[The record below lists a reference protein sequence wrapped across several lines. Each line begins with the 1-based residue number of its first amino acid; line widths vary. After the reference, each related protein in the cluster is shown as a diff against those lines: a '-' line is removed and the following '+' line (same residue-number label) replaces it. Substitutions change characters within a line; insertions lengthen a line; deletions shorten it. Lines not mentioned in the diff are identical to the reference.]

1 MKFFADTAEVSE
13 IRELADMGL
22 LDGVTTNPTLVAKS
36 GRAFKE
42 VVAEICSLVAGPV
55 SAEVI
60 SLEAEGMVREARE
73 LLKIAKNVAIKVPMT
88 HDGLKACRALSGEG
102 VMVNVTLCFS
112 ANQALLAAKAG
123 ATFISPFIGRLDDIH
138 LDGMELIS
146 EISLIYDNYGFETEI
161 LAASIRS
168 ANHVKQAALVGADIA
183 HAVPLTLLA
192 GTGNWLLGS
201 VDLGLLGLA
210 QFVPMIALTLV
221 VGHVVDR
228 YDHRLILLGC
238 QLAEAGAAAILAFG
252 TATGWLDPAVI
263 YTAMVVAGSAR
274 AFEIPTMVAIIPALV
289 PRAIVPQ
296 ATAYFATAN
305 QAGSVIGPLLGGYL
319 YGQFGLGPVTVHGAA
334 IALMLPHIKSKAVKV
349 LGVSSARRASSLP
362 DVPTLIERGINVV
375 GQSPYGLVGPKG
387 MPPQVVDA
395 IYATFREAMND
406 AKINEYLA
414 KFIQGRKVAPSSV
427 RQADRPPVAVLQP
440 GMPTPS
446 WRVSDRSLPRRNF
459 VPIFID
465 WRWVTDVARRTSRS
479 CT

>member
-146 EISLIYDNYGFETEI
+146 EIRLIYDNYGFETEI

-183 HAVPLTLLA
+183 TCP
-192 GTGNWLLGS
+192 
-201 VDLGLLGLA
+201 
-210 QFVPMIALTLV
+210 
-221 VGHVVDR
+221 
-228 YDHRLILLGC
+228 
-238 QLAEAGAAAILAFG
+238 
-252 TATGWLDPAVI
+252 PAVI
-263 YTAMVVAGSAR
+263 KSLAR
-274 AFEIPTMVAIIPALV
+274 H
-289 PRAIVPQ
+289 
-296 ATAYFATAN
+296 
-305 QAGSVIGPLLGGYL
+305 PLTDKGIEQFLADWKKT
-319 YGQFGLGPVTVHGAA
+319 GQN
-334 IALMLPHIKSKAVKV
+334 I
-349 LGVSSARRASSLP
+349 
-362 DVPTLIERGINVV
+362 
-375 GQSPYGLVGPKG
+375 
-387 MPPQVVDA
+387 
-395 IYATFREAMND
+395 
-406 AKINEYLA
+406 
-414 KFIQGRKVAPSSV
+414 
-427 RQADRPPVAVLQP
+427 
-440 GMPTPS
+440 
-446 WRVSDRSLPRRNF
+446 
-459 VPIFID
+459 
-465 WRWVTDVARRTSRS
+465 
-479 CT
+479 